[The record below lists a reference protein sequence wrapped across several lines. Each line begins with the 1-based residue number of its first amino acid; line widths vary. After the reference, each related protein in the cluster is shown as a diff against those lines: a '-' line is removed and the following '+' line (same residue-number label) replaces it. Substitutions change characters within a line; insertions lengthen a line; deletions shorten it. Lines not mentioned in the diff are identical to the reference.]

1 MEQGIWEGATVG
13 GGGDGGQDFLLL
25 PLASP
30 PPTLPPP
37 SHLSPPPPLSPLWPL
52 WPRLV
57 RKEGVHGC
65 LFSSQDPQAQAAYL
79 AIPTLLKARTS
90 RRCGETSAV
99 LKDRKRGTENSTGKG
114 WVMGF
119 VRLIED
125 GGLAAMVMGR
135 EEVGRAILHRGP
147 HYPFLPKIVGNQTQ
161 RFSHMLAMASAKAGL
176 ASTPGQGPGLGQEP
190 HRMGTPPPK
199 SPGPSTLENLQP

>member
-1 MEQGIWEGATVG
+1 M
-13 GGGDGGQDFLLL
+13 
-25 PLASP
+25 
-30 PPTLPPP
+30 
-37 SHLSPPPPLSPLWPL
+37 
-52 WPRLV
+52 V

-114 WVMGF
+114 WAMGF

-147 HYPFLPKIVGNQTQ
+147 HYPFLPKTVGNQTR
-161 RFSHMLAMASAKAGL
+161 RFSHMLATASAKAGL

-199 SPGPSTLENLQP
+199 SPAEPASLHLLQHTRSARRNYRIAGARLVRCNYPPPLSCAALGSTGTTRRN